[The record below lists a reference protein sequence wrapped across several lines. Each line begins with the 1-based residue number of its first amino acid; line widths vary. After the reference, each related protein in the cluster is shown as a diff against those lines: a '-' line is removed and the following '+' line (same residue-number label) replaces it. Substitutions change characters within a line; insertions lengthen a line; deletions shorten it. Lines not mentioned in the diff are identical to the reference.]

1 MHHHMQRI
9 KVAQYGIGPIGAEI
23 LRLMF
28 EKPWI
33 QVVGAVDND
42 PAKIGHDVGEL
53 IGLGRLTGITVT
65 PELVG
70 QPDVVCHSTGSL
82 LIAVVPQLRALM
94 EYGCHVISTCE
105 ELAFPLDREIRET
118 LQLVARSHDVVLLG
132 TGVNPGFVMDKLP
145 LTLSAACQTV
155 SSVQVRRVVD
165 ASHRRE
171 PLQKKIGAGLT
182 RSAFTKLASEGKIR
196 HTGLRESLAMLAN
209 GMDLEL
215 ATITEEFIEPVIAGR
230 RILTEFLTVEQG
242 DVAGLTQS
250 LSATSTTGVAIELAI
265 SIHVGA
271 DDPSDSIEIH
281 GLPDVSAT
289 VRGGIHGDRA
299 AAAMVVN
306 AIPRVLACRPGLLS
320 MDDIAVGYRE

>member
-9 KVAQYGIGPIGAEI
+9 TVAQYGVGPIGAEI

-33 QVVGAVDND
+33 HVVAAVDND
-42 PAKIGHDVGEL
+42 PSKIGHDVGEL

-70 QPDVVCHSTGSL
+70 HPDVVCHSTGSL
-82 LIAVVPQLRALM
+82 LIAVVPQLRGLM
-94 EYGCHVISTCE
+94 EHGCHVISTCE
-105 ELAFPLDREIRET
+105 ELAFPLDAAIRET
-118 LQLVARSHDVVLLG
+118 LQLVARSRDVVLLG

-155 SSVQVRRVVD
+155 SSVTVRRVVD
-165 ASHRRE
+165 ASARRE
-171 PLQKKIGAGLT
+171 PLQRKIGAGLQ
-182 RSAFTKLASEGKIR
+182 RSAFTKLAEEGRIR

-215 ATITEEFIEPVIAGR
+215 ASTSEETIEPVIAAKR
-230 RILTEFLTVEQG
+230 VLTEFLTVEPG
-242 DVAGLTQS
+242 DVAGVTQT
-250 LSATSTTGVAIELAI
+250 LSATSSTGVELRLEI
-265 SIHVGA
+265 SMYVGA
-271 DDPSDSIEIH
+271 EDPSDSIEIH

-289 VRGGIHGDRA
+289 IRGGIHGDRA
-299 AAAMVVN
+299 TAAMVVN
-306 AIPRVLACRPGLLS
+306 AIPRILACRPGLLS